1 MKSEKKALIIRVL
14 LLIIIIVCIV
24 QIATSYY
31 LSIKNKKKQEN
42 IRDILEVEKFEQ
54 EVEGIQ
60 DDESDKDMRQR
71 YEELYSINSDL
82 VGWLSIEGTDIDYP
96 VVQHEDNEY
105 YLSHDFYGN
114 EDKYGCLFVKNFVSI
129 DPLNTNV
136 IIYGHSMKDGSM
148 FGSLDEYKSERF
160 YKQHPHISFDTLY
173 DEGTYD
179 VIAVFESQVYEDD
192 EDIFKYYQFYNANTE
207 EEFSYFY
214 DNVKKLS
221 IYDTGVTAEYGDTF
235 ITLSTCSYHTEEGR
249 FVVVAKLN
257 KKQYID

>member
-1 MKSEKKALIIRVL
+1 MKSEKKALIIRIL
-14 LLIIIIVCIV
+14 LLIIIIVCVV

-31 LSIKNKKKQEN
+31 LSLNNQKKQKN
-42 IRDILEVEKFEQ
+42 IRDILKVEEFEQ
-54 EVEGIQ
+54 EVKGIQ
-60 DDESDKDMRQR
+60 DDDSEKVMRPR

-96 VVQHEDNEY
+96 VVQNEDDEY

-114 EDKYGCLFVKNFVSI
+114 EDKYGCLFVKSFVSI

-148 FGSLDEYKSERF
+148 FGSLDEYKSEKF
-160 YKQHPHISFDTLY
+160 YKQHPKISFDTLY

-179 VIAVFESQVYEDD
+179 VIAIFETQVYEEE
-192 EDIFKYYQFYNANTE
+192 EDLFKYYQFYNANTE

-214 DNVKKLS
+214 DNIKELS
-221 IYDTGVTAEYGDTF
+221 IYDTGVTAQFADTF

-249 FVVVAKLN
+249 FVVVAKRSDG
-257 KKQYID
+257 I